1 MSVATPLHS
10 SSISGI
16 LMTQILSRLP
26 PCTMMNS
33 LTPEMLVEHGSAAL
47 RSMMLAAFTEQ
58 NKHFSGVSC
67 TYIPRGVT
75 APERKACED
84 MSDATVLA
92 ATEIAQWEA
101 ESVRRKHDPNNQ
113 FGLEGW
119 SVEYVDGM
127 PAMVNRPLPDNIVKS
142 RSEWEV
148 RRKQYETADYNS
160 FRSKCPF

>member
-16 LMTQILSRLP
+16 LMSQILSRLP
-26 PCTMMNS
+26 PYTMMNS
-33 LTPEMLVEHGSAAL
+33 LTPELLVEHGSAAL

-58 NKHFSGVSC
+58 NKNFSGVSC
-67 TYIPRGVT
+67 TYIPRSTT
-75 APERKACED
+75 APERAAYMLMNDKIVE
-84 MSDATVLA
+84 A
-92 ATEIAQWEA
+92 ATEIAQWSA

-127 PAMVNRPLPDNIVKS
+127 PTMVNRPLPDNIIKS

-148 RRKQYETADYNS
+148 CRKQYETADYNS